1 MIKSIETAKL
11 DFAKLRKDFLE
22 LNTFMSTEAY
32 DRLDDTEASLID
44 KQVDGMYNYLTALGK
59 RIGEDILAKQ
69 ETPFEAVDLGLPSG
83 LKWANMNLGAN
94 TPEESGLYFSFD
106 DANKADLGEKW
117 HIPTREDF
125 QELCDH
131 CTSEWATENGV
142 YGRRFTSK
150 VNGNSIFFPAAG
162 YYYGTA
168 LYDRGSYGYY
178 WSASRYSDSSGYY
191 LYFNSGFVYPQL
203 NYNRRYGFSVRAVQ

>member
-22 LNTFMSTEAY
+22 LNTFMSTDAY
-32 DRLDDTEASLID
+32 DRLESREASLID
-44 KQVDGMYNYLTALGK
+44 KQVDGMYNYLYALGK

-69 ETPFEAVDLGLPSG
+69 EIPFEAVDLGLPSG

-94 TPEESGLYFSFD
+94 VPEESGLYFSFD
-106 DANKADLGEKW
+106 DANKADLGDKW

-162 YYYGTA
+162 NYDGTTLYY
-168 LYDRGSYGYY
+168 RGSYGYY
-178 WSASRYSDSSGYY
+178 WSASRYSDSDGFNLS
-191 LYFNSGFVYPQL
+191 FNSGNVNPQ
-203 NYNRRYGFSVRAVQ
+203 YDSNRRYGFSVRAVQ